1 MIENTMKNTNMK
13 EVSPELLEH
22 LKQMNIKS
30 QKWVDEDPKNRWSSM
45 ITEDPKHWAD
55 YKIYTVNEFKHY
67 MAETTHWDLFKSV
80 NGIRPRFMN
89 YHLMTTEEIEADNDA
104 LRKEE
109 EEQIIAEK
117 KEKEDTI
124 KKVSNYGDFTEK
136 QLKEWRVI

>member
-1 MIENTMKNTNMK
+1 
-13 EVSPELLEH
+13 
-22 LKQMNIKS
+22 
-30 QKWVDEDPKNRWSSM
+30 
-45 ITEDPKHWAD
+45 
-55 YKIYTVNEFKHY
+55 

-109 EEQIIAEK
+109 AEQIIAEK
-117 KEKEDTI
+117 KEKENTI
-124 KKVSNYGDFTEK
+124 KKVSNYGDFTEE